1 MGAKPSHLT
10 HKGAQPYPIVGV
22 ETSNSRVGRGAITN
36 APVGDRE
43 APVGDDGTS
52 THGSGAGDTCHI
64 GSGDSGQTALG
75 GETDLLA
82 VGHAGTISC
91 IGSELVGGA
100 GLETGD
106 TA

>member
-22 ETSNSRVGRGAITN
+22 KAGDGRVGRGAIAD
-36 APVGDRE
+36 APIGDGE
-43 APVGDDGTS
+43 ASVGDDGTP

-82 VGHAGTISC
+82 VCHTGTITS
-91 IGSELVGGA
+91 IGSEIVGGA